1 MKKTLILFFTF
12 YSSIFHCF
20 SQESFLSPCGPNLIY
35 NGAFELGYTGF
46 YSDYQPLDGNGS
58 FGLCGGYYKL
68 DNSALKHSGTD
79 FDQTVWTTNKDHTTG
94 IGNFLIGDAPC
105 TVSDGAKL
113 FEQTVKNLIIGE
125 TYVLTF
131 WASNLSPDTTNLP
144 IMGIS
149 IDGYEIAE
157 QLILYN
163 ADNPWTKVLVNY
175 VHSGIAD
182 SVKLAVQ
189 SEASVYG
196 DDIGLDDISF
206 YRSVVLNGNA
216 TYPLIVATCDSYL
229 SPSGKYTYTQTGVYY
244 DTLENV
250 NACDSILEIDLTIL
264 ESTESLIQIES
275 CEEYY
280 SESGVYYTE
289 TGIYTESFTNSVGC
303 DSTLEIDLTILESS
317 ESFIEVNACEEYTSE
332 SGVLY
337 QTSGL
342 YYENFTS
349 SFGCDSTLE
358 IDLTILEKKES
369 LVIIESCDLFI
380 SDTQITYE
388 TTGIYEENHTA
399 KNGCDSLVV
408 LDITINKST
417 IEHRTLQGCE
427 KVYSDSETPYDQT
440 GVFEEKFTSSL
451 GCDSIISYSI
461 TIFEPTSVSIEQVG
475 SELKVN
481 PNDNLIQWLDCND
494 NLIPIDGENK
504 ATFTPKF
511 NGNYA
516 VEYTNENN
524 CVDTAECINFVL
536 SSVTSNINNDY
547 NIWPNPFT
555 DNFIIDYKGS
565 INIKVC
571 DILGKTILTVDNTRE
586 EINID
591 TQNWNKGIYFV
602 QLIAANQNLR
612 TFKVIKK

>member
-1 MKKTLILFFTF
+1 MKKTLILFFAF

-79 FDQTVWTTNKDHTTG
+79 FNQTVWTTNKDHTTG
-94 IGNFLIGDAPC
+94 IGNFFIGDAPC

-149 IDGYEIAE
+149 IDGHEIAE

-264 ESTESLIQIES
+264 E
-275 CEEYY
+275 
-280 SESGVYYTE
+280 
-289 TGIYTESFTNSVGC
+289 
-303 DSTLEIDLTILESS
+303 
-317 ESFIEVNACEEYTSE
+317 
-332 SGVLY
+332 
-337 QTSGL
+337 
-342 YYENFTS
+342 
-349 SFGCDSTLE
+349 
-358 IDLTILEKKES
+358 KKES

-380 SDTQITYE
+380 SDAQITYE

-516 VEYTNENN
+516 VEYTNEDN